1 MNTLLEAQIVQRFL
15 NQFWSAQG
23 SAGRIGLG
31 DLILG
36 IAESSSGV
44 SSVNSLTGALTLAAG
59 SNVTI
64 TPSGN
69 TLTIAASGSGGGAVS
84 SVFGRTGAVVAAS
97 GDYSSFYVPLAG
109 GTMTGT
115 LTTPSIDVTSGP
127 SYFLGNLGIGF
138 SGTPTANLDIEPSIT
153 ATSGTIFVH
162 KVSPQINNASSSSG
176 ILLGVLSNPHVNTA
190 NSWYQVKGVDAQPQT
205 LGGGH
210 VTYMTGV
217 GAECFA
223 SNGGSIAN
231 AYGLYA
237 NITQQSGGQP
247 AGTIGNAY
255 SVYADG
261 GSDYS
266 YPFSFNNFYGVYIA
280 KPNTGLVN
288 SYALYSQGGANF
300 MGGTLQV
307 NGVTTL
313 TSTLNSESPQA
324 PIVGSSS
331 GTATFTQP
339 FAGSSYKKCIVYCN
353 ALLGTATWTFP
364 VAFIDTPSITSA
376 GTSSLVTSLSSTSI
390 TVTGTTSTGF
400 IVVEGF

>member
-288 SYALYSQGGANF
+288 SYALYSQDGANF
-300 MGGTLQV
+300 MGGSLQI
-307 NGVTTL
+307 NGAINSGSGQ
-313 TSTLNSESPQA
+313 TSVA
-324 PIVGSSS
+324 GSTS
-331 GTATFTQP
+331 GTASFSQP
-339 FAGSSYKKCIVYCN
+339 FAGSSYKKCMIYCN
-353 ALLGTATWTFP
+353 ALLGTASYTFP
-364 VAFIDTPSITSA
+364 TAFTDTPVILTTSGLA
-376 GTSSLVTSLSSTSI
+376 SSLVTTLTTTTV

-400 IVVEGF
+400 LIIEGF

>member
-288 SYALYSQGGANF
+288 SYALYSQDGANF
-300 MGGTLQV
+300 MGGSLQV
-307 NGVTTL
+307 NGAINSGSGQ
-313 TSTLNSESPQA
+313 TSVA
-324 PIVGSSS
+324 GSTS
-331 GTATFTQP
+331 GTASFSQP
-339 FAGSSYKKCIVYCN
+339 FAGSSYKKCMIYCN
-353 ALLGTATWTFP
+353 ALLGTASYTFP
-364 VAFIDTPSITSA
+364 TAFTDTPVILTTSGLA
-376 GTSSLVTSLSSTSI
+376 SSLVTTLTTTTV

-400 IVVEGF
+400 LIIEGF

>member
-1 MNTLLEAQIVQRFL
+1 
-15 NQFWSAQG
+15 
-23 SAGRIGLG
+23 LG

-36 IAESSSGV
+36 IAESSGGV
-44 SSVNSLTGALTLAAG
+44 SSVNSLAGAVTLAAG

-97 GDYSSFYVPLAG
+97 GDCSSFYVPLAG

-115 LTTPSIDVTSGP
+115 LTTPAIDVTSGP
-127 SYFLGNLGIGF
+127 SYFLGNLGIGYT
-138 SGTPTANLDIEPSIT
+138 GTPTANLDIEPTIT
-153 ATSGTIFVH
+153 NTSGSVYIE
-162 KVSPQINNASSSSG
+162 KVTPQISPVSNSSSVLVG
-176 ILLGVLSNPHVNTA
+176 TLINPKLLNA
-190 NSWYQVKGVDAQPQT
+190 NSWYQIKAVSAQPIT

-217 GAECFA
+217 GAECYA
-223 SNGGSIAN
+223 NNGGSIAN

-237 NITQQSGGQP
+237 NVTQMSGGQP
-247 AGTIGNAY
+247 AGTIGTAY
-255 SVYADG
+255 CVYADG
-261 GSDYS
+261 GADYS

-307 NGVTTL
+307 NGVATFAA
-313 TSTLNSESPQA
+313 SVNSDAPQT
-324 PIVGSSS
+324 VVNGSIS

-339 FAGSSYKKCIVYCN
+339 FAGTSYKKCMVYCN
-353 ALLGTATWTFP
+353 ALNGTATYTFP
-364 VAFIDTPSITSA
+364 VAFTDSPAVNSS
-376 GTSSLVTSLSSTSI
+376 GTGVVVTSLSPSSI
-390 TVTGTTSTGF
+390 TITGSTSTGF
-400 IVVEGF
+400 LIVEGF

>member
-162 KVSPQINNASSSSG
+162 KVTPQINNASSSSG

-300 MGGTLQV
+300 MGGSLQI
-307 NGVTTL
+307 NGAINSGSGQ
-313 TSTLNSESPQA
+313 TSVA
-324 PIVGSSS
+324 GSTS
-331 GTATFTQP
+331 GTASFSQP
-339 FAGSSYKKCIVYCN
+339 FAGSSYKKCMIYCN
-353 ALLGTATWTFP
+353 ALLGTASYTFP
-364 VAFIDTPSITSA
+364 TAFTDTPVILTTSGLA
-376 GTSSLVTSLSSTSI
+376 SSLVTTLTTTTV

-400 IVVEGF
+400 LIIEGF

>member
-190 NSWYQVKGVDAQPQT
+190 NSWYQVKGVSAQPQT

-300 MGGTLQV
+300 MGGSLQI
-307 NGVTTL
+307 NGAINSGSGQ
-313 TSTLNSESPQA
+313 TSVA
-324 PIVGSSS
+324 GSTS
-331 GTATFTQP
+331 GTASFSQP
-339 FAGSSYKKCIVYCN
+339 FAGSSYKKCMIYCN
-353 ALLGTATWTFP
+353 ALLGTASYTFP
-364 VAFIDTPSITSA
+364 TAFTDTPVILTTSGLA
-376 GTSSLVTSLSSTSI
+376 SSLVTTLTTTTV

-400 IVVEGF
+400 LIIEGF

>member
-162 KVSPQINNASSSSG
+162 KVTPQINNASSSSG

-190 NSWYQVKGVDAQPQT
+190 NSWYQVKGVSAQPQT

-288 SYALYSQGGANF
+288 SYALYSQDGANF
-300 MGGTLQV
+300 MGGSLQI
-307 NGVTTL
+307 NGAINSGSGQ
-313 TSTLNSESPQA
+313 TSVA
-324 PIVGSSS
+324 GSTS
-331 GTATFTQP
+331 GTASFSQP
-339 FAGSSYKKCIVYCN
+339 FAGSSYKKCMIYCN
-353 ALLGTATWTFP
+353 ALLGTASYTFP
-364 VAFIDTPSITSA
+364 TAFTDTPVILTTSGLA
-376 GTSSLVTSLSSTSI
+376 SSLVTTLTTTTV

-400 IVVEGF
+400 LIIEGF

>member
-190 NSWYQVKGVDAQPQT
+190 NSWYQVKGVSAQPQT

-288 SYALYSQGGANF
+288 SYALYSQDGANF
-300 MGGTLQV
+300 MGGSLQI
-307 NGVTTL
+307 NGAINSGSGQ
-313 TSTLNSESPQA
+313 TSVA
-324 PIVGSSS
+324 GSTS
-331 GTATFTQP
+331 GTASFSQP
-339 FAGSSYKKCIVYCN
+339 FAGSSYKKCMIYCN
-353 ALLGTATWTFP
+353 ALLGTASYTFP
-364 VAFIDTPSITSA
+364 TAFTDTPVILTTSGLA
-376 GTSSLVTSLSSTSI
+376 SSLVTTLTTTTV

-400 IVVEGF
+400 LIIEGF

>member
-127 SYFLGNLGIGF
+127 SYFLGNLGIGV

-190 NSWYQVKGVDAQPQT
+190 NSWYQVKGVSAQPQT

-288 SYALYSQGGANF
+288 SYALYSQDGANF
-300 MGGTLQV
+300 MGGSLQI
-307 NGVTTL
+307 NGAINSGSGQ
-313 TSTLNSESPQA
+313 TSVA
-324 PIVGSSS
+324 GSTS
-331 GTATFTQP
+331 GTASFSQP
-339 FAGSSYKKCIVYCN
+339 FAGSSYKKCMIYCN
-353 ALLGTATWTFP
+353 ALLGTASYTFP
-364 VAFIDTPSITSA
+364 TAFTDTPVILTTSGLA
-376 GTSSLVTSLSSTSI
+376 SSLVTTLTTTTV

-400 IVVEGF
+400 LIIEGF

>member
-162 KVSPQINNASSSSG
+162 KVTPQINNASSSSG

-288 SYALYSQGGANF
+288 SYALYSQDGANF
-300 MGGTLQV
+300 MGGSLQI
-307 NGVTTL
+307 NGAINSGSGQ
-313 TSTLNSESPQA
+313 TSVA
-324 PIVGSSS
+324 GSTS
-331 GTATFTQP
+331 GTASFSQP
-339 FAGSSYKKCIVYCN
+339 FAGSSYKKCMIYCN
-353 ALLGTATWTFP
+353 ALLGTASYTFP
-364 VAFIDTPSITSA
+364 TAFTDTPVILTTSGLA
-376 GTSSLVTSLSSTSI
+376 SSLVTTLTTTTV

-400 IVVEGF
+400 LIIEGF